1 VTLRNIDAF
10 TGNYNLGLEDEA
22 SVTMTG
28 ATYAITGVA
37 PGYRS
42 RSVERTAEPF
52 KISAS
57 C

>member
-1 VTLRNIDAF
+1 VTLRNIDGF
-10 TGNYNLGLEDEA
+10 TGNYNLGLEGEA

-28 ATYAITGVA
+28 ATYDITGVA

-52 KISAS
+52 KIRAS